1 MSEAV
6 VEVRRDR
13 RVELALVA
21 GFALVVGFVML
32 RHEMWRDELQAWLI
46 AKASSSPGDLLH
58 NTRFEGHPVLWYA
71 LLWPFAHLSHAPRLE
86 QVIEWVLA
94 VGATALVVLR
104 APLTM
109 VQKALYVVGYFAVF
123 EYGVLARSYTLGIL
137 LLYGAVAAARSGL
150 DPNRRW
156 WLVGPLLAAAAFTSA
171 FGAIVAVALF
181 AGLLVDE
188 TMHGRDRR
196 AVALGGLGGLVVLA
210 LAYVQARPA
219 AGTSRLATW
228 HTSVDAERAAGSV
241 AVVSRALLPI
251 PKLQHAFWN
260 TNVTDGHTAIAALLG
275 VALAVA
281 VAWAVRRSPA
291 ALTTWCVGVVGLVT
305 FTYLKVDELSTARY
319 LGHVFVLL
327 VVAIWLQGPVRRA
340 SVDRWA
346 VTGLTALL
354 AVQAAVGVY
363 ALARDGGDRFSDAKA
378 VAAFIDAN
386 GLHDARIV
394 VDPDFV
400 GAPLA
405 AYLDRPLHY
414 LTGER
419 DGTYTKWDEQRRH
432 VEPLDAAVHRGDV
445 VVLNRPMH
453 DARLRELAHFGDGI
467 VPDEHYWI
475 YEVTR

>member
-1 MSEAV
+1 MTEAV

-13 RVELALVA
+13 RIELALVG

-46 AKASSSPGDLLH
+46 ARASSTPADLLH

-86 QVIEWVLA
+86 QLIEWVLA
-94 VGATALVVLR
+94 IGATALVVLR
-104 APLTM
+104 APLTL
-109 VQKALYVVGYFAVF
+109 VQKSLYVVGYFAVF

-137 LLYGAVAAARSGL
+137 LVYGAAAAARSGL
-150 DPNRRW
+150 DPARRW

-171 FGAIVAVALF
+171 FGSIVALALF

-188 TMHGRDRR
+188 VVSGRKPRS
-196 AVALGGLGGLVVLA
+196 VVLGGLGGAVVLT
-210 LAYVQARPA
+210 LAYLQARPA

-228 HTSVDAERAAGSV
+228 HTSVDAERASGSV
-241 AVVSRALLPI
+241 AIVSRALLPI

-260 TNVTDGHTAIAALLG
+260 TNVTDGHTAIAALLA

-291 ALTTWCVGVVGLVT
+291 ALTTWCVGIVSLVA

-327 VVAIWLQGPVRRA
+327 VLTVWLHGPLVRA
-340 SVDRWA
+340 GGPWA
-346 VTGLTALL
+346 ATALTVLL
-354 AVQAAVGVY
+354 AVHAVVGVY
-363 ALARDGGDRFSDAKA
+363 ALARDGADRFSDAKA

-386 GLHDARIV
+386 GLHGAHIV

-414 LTGER
+414 LTGGR

-432 VEPLDAAVHRGDV
+432 VESLAAAVHRGDV
-445 VVLNRPMH
+445 VVLNHPVR
-453 DARLRELAHFGDGI
+453 DARLRELAHFSDGI
-467 VPDEHYWI
+467 VADEHYWI